1 MSDQWLTRYGPA
13 AIVTGASSGIGAS
26 FAKLLAAAGFDL
38 LLVARRLD
46 RLQSLADALS
56 TEHSVEVK
64 TLEADLSDPDAA
76 AHIAQAAAAMDIGL
90 LVSNAGFG
98 LKGPHHAQDVASLN
112 DMINVNCVAPMQL
125 AHHFIPALLQRESGG
140 IIITGSVE
148 GIMGFPNSAAYA
160 ASKAFVQNLGESLW
174 GELEAHNIDVLVLEP
189 SSTDTEAFEKQG
201 IDRTKLA
208 GIMSA
213 DEVAQIGLE
222 NLANGP
228 VIIAG
233 EDNAAL
239 FTGLGQM
246 PRRDALR
253 MMGQSMLDTLKTD

>member
-1 MSDQWLTRYGPA
+1 MSNEWLTRYGPA
-13 AIVTGASSGIGAS
+13 AVVTGASSGIGAS

-46 RLQSLADALS
+46 RLQSLAETLS
-56 TEHSVEVK
+56 QQHSVNVQ
-64 TLEADLSDPDAA
+64 TLEADLSDPEAA
-76 AHIAQAAAAMDIGL
+76 ADIARAAAEMDIGL

-112 DMINVNCVAPMQL
+112 DMVNVNCIAPMQL
-125 AHHFIPALLQRESGG
+125 AHHFIPMFLQRESGG
-140 IIITGSVE
+140 ILITGSVE

-160 ASKAFVQNLGESLW
+160 ASKAFVQSLGESLW
-174 GELEAHNIDVLVLEP
+174 GELEAHSVDVLVLEP

-201 IDRTKLA
+201 IDRTKLS
-208 GIMSA
+208 GVMSA
-213 DEVAQIGLE
+213 DEVAQIGLD

-228 VIIAG
+228 VMIAG
-233 EDNAAL
+233 EENATL
-239 FTGLGQM
+239 FNGLAQM

-253 MMGQSMLDTLKTD
+253 MMGQTMLDSLKTD